1 MESRKEEFSS
11 FDLLLFLWKWRKHI
25 IIVCALAAVT
35 SAVVSL
41 LMEEKYRSTVVLYPA
56 KTSSVSKS
64 LLQESNVDKLDFMG
78 FGEEEE
84 SEQILQILNSDEIR
98 IEMIYLYDLW
108 KHYGIDPN
116 EPHANSKMRQ
126 EFESNVSFTRT
137 KFGSVR
143 IDVLDTSAITAASM
157 ANQISALLDSAK
169 NRMQHERAK
178 YGLNIVEEQYLN
190 AKAELDALV
199 DSLKSLGELGIH
211 DYESQSEVLNQ
222 QYAIAL
228 GRGNKRGANAIQ
240 AELEKLGKFGNNAL
254 ALTHRLEY
262 MTENVNDLK
271 ARYMQAKV
279 DAEAVLTHKFV
290 VNNAYVS
297 DKKAYPIRWLIVV
310 LSTLSAFILT
320 IFMILALDNISKLRA
335 ALNKA

>member
-1 MESRKEEFSS
+1 MDNKNQEFSS
-11 FDLLLFLWKWRKHI
+11 FDLFVFLWKWRKPI
-25 IIVCALAAVT
+25 IIICTLAAIT
-35 SAVVSL
+35 SAIVSL
-41 LMEEKYRSTVVLYPA
+41 LIEEKYQSTVILYPA

-64 LLQESNVDKLDFMG
+64 LLQESVVDKLDFMG

-84 SEQILQILNSDEIR
+84 SEQLLQILNSDEIR

-108 KHYGIDPN
+108 KHYGIDP
-116 EPHANSKMRQ
+116 EEKHAKTKMRQ
-126 EFESNVSFTRT
+126 EYESNVSFQRT

-143 IDVLDTSAITAASM
+143 IDVLDTSAKVAASM

-169 NRMQHERAK
+169 NRMQHERAE
-178 YGLNIVEEQYLN
+178 YGLRIVEEQYYN
-190 AKAELDALV
+190 AKAEIDALV
-199 DSLKSLGELGIH
+199 DSLKALGEMGIH

-228 GRGNKRGANAIQ
+228 GKGDSRGAKALKE
-240 AELEKLGKFGNNAL
+240 ELEKLGQFGNNAL
-254 ALTHRLEY
+254 ALTQRLEF

-279 DAEAVLTHKFV
+279 DAEANLTHKFV
-290 VNNAYVS
+290 VNHAYES

-310 LSTLSAFILT
+310 LSTLSAFIFT
-320 IFMILALDNISKLRA
+320 IILILAYQNIVKLRA
-335 ALNKA
+335 SLKAA